1 MQQPPSANQRPSSSL
16 EEDESDL
23 IGTPP
28 KFDGNRENSLSFLN
42 QFNLFILLN
51 ENSVISTD
59 PYMRAAYFLNM
70 LRGPP
75 ATIEWFK
82 HQNIKWFSQVESN
95 PDLLPKGMN
104 VWEVLEAD
112 FKKSFEDIQGPWSA
126 GSKLEKLRMKEDRL
140 DDYIA
145 EFEHLARR
153 AEYRLDQGPTPA
165 VRTFVRGLPYE
176 LAKACYVHTPLDTFD
191 QWTSAV
197 RREYPRWQAIN
208 QLPASLQS
216 PNRGGAFVGWRNG
229 QTAGQDI
236 VPQARPRTTPHDSN
250 SSRTVGTNQRA
261 ITHGDKEEYLRD
273 GRCFHCGVQ
282 GHIVRSC
289 PNRRPRHRT
298 TGRT

>member
-1 MQQPPSANQRPSSSL
+1 MQQPPSANQRPYSSL

-28 KFDGNRENSLSFLN
+28 KFDGNRENTLSFLN

-51 ENSVISTD
+51 EKSGIAKN
-59 PYMRAAYFLNM
+59 PGMQAKYFLNI
-70 LRGPP
+70 LRGP
-75 ATIEWFK
+75 K
-82 HQNIKWFSQVESN
+82 IKWFKRRNMDWFSEVESN

-104 VWEVLEAD
+104 IWEVLEAD
-112 FKKSFEDIQGPWSA
+112 FKESFKDIQGPWLA

-140 DDYIA
+140 DDYIG

-153 AEYRLDQGPTPA
+153 AGYRLDQGPTPT
-165 VRTFVRGLPYE
+165 VRTFIRGLPYE
-176 LAKACYVHTPLDTFD
+176 LAKACFFHTPLDTFD

-197 RREYPRWQAIN
+197 RREYPRWLAIN
-208 QLPASLQS
+208 QLQGSQQP
-216 PNRGGAFVGWRNG
+216 PNQGGAFVGWRNG
-229 QTAGQDI
+229 QTARQDI
-236 VPQARPRTTPHDSN
+236 APQARPRTTPRDPNPSG
-250 SSRTVGTNQRA
+250 TVGTNQRA
-261 ITHGDKEEYLRD
+261 ITEEDKEEYRRD
-273 GRCFHCGVQ
+273 GRCFHCGVH